1 MSELKKDTI
10 SLNTYSNNIVY
21 IHDLFNDSLALILP
35 NIDFIINE
43 QKNKKEGGK
52 IIFDICSNGGYA
64 YILKELLNRVEYAK
78 SQGIIVE
85 TIVRSQAYSCGSML
99 AISGTKGHRYIGEYA
114 EHLVHLGSAGMR
126 VQDNTEFSRMKDHIQ
141 RHFDLVKNVY
151 KKYANIENLDTK
163 IENDSWYI
171 YGEDCIKQGM
181 ADKFLYENPV
191 DIDNKDNIMPLPN
204 ITQPSGFQDCNVNPP
219 AIKFPPKPSDT
230 KSL

>member
-1 MSELKKDTI
+1 MADLKKDI
-10 SLNTYSNNIVY
+10 IYLNTYSNNTVY
-21 IHDLFNDSLALILP
+21 IHDFFNDSLALILP

-78 SQGIIVE
+78 SQNIIVE

-114 EHLVHLGSAGMR
+114 EHLVHLGSVGMR
-126 VQDNTEFSRMKDHIQ
+126 VQNNTELSRINNRLQ
-141 RHFDLVKNVY
+141 RHFDFAKNIY

-163 IENDSWYI
+163 IEDDSWYI
-171 YGEDCIKQGM
+171 YGEDCIKQDM
-181 ADKFLYENPV
+181 ADKFLYENAV
-191 DIDNKDNIMPLPN
+191 DNKDNDAIMPLPN
-204 ITQPSGFQDCNVNPP
+204 IPQLSGFQDCVHLTTE
-219 AIKFPPKPSDT
+219 T
-230 KSL
+230 KLTAKQTTKTK

>member
-10 SLNTYSNNIVY
+10 YLNTYSNNTVY
-21 IHDLFNDSLALILP
+21 IHDNFNDSLSLILP

-126 VQDNTEFSRMKDHIQ
+126 VQDNVELERMYNNTKK
-141 RHFDLVKNVY
+141 HFDFVKNVY
-151 KKYANIENLDTK
+151 KKYSNIENLDLDTK
-163 IENDSWYI
+163 IENNSWYI

-181 ADKFLYENPV
+181 ADKFLYENAV
-191 DIDNKDNIMPLPN
+191 DNKDNDTIMPLPN
-204 ITQPSGFQDCNVNPP
+204 IPQLSGFQDCVNPP
-219 AIKFPPKPSDT
+219 AKKTT
-230 KSL
+230 KTK

>member
-10 SLNTYSNNIVY
+10 YLNTYSNNTVY
-21 IHDLFNDSLALILP
+21 IHDNFDDSLSLILP

-43 QKNKKEGGK
+43 QKDKKAGK

-78 SQGIIVE
+78 SQDIIVE

-126 VQDNTEFSRMKDHIQ
+126 VQDNTEFSRMKDYIQ
-141 RHFDLVKNVY
+141 RHFDFVKNVY

-181 ADKFLYENPV
+181 ADKFLYENAV
-191 DIDNKDNIMPLPN
+191 DNKHNDTIM
-204 ITQPSGFQDCNVNPP
+204 SKSSCPP
-219 AIKFPPKPSDT
+219 PPPKLPAPIIEHSI
-230 KSL
+230 

>member
-1 MSELKKDTI
+1 MSQLKKDTI
-10 SLNTYSNNIVY
+10 YLNTYSNNTVY
-21 IHDLFNDSLALILP
+21 IHDNFNDSLSLILP

-43 QKNKKEGGK
+43 QKDKKEGK
-52 IIFDICSNGGYA
+52 IIFDICSHGGYA

-78 SQGIIVE
+78 SQNIIVE

-126 VQDNTEFSRMKDHIQ
+126 VQDNAEFSRMKDHIQ

-181 ADKFLYENPV
+181 ADKFLYENAV
-191 DIDNKDNIMPLPN
+191 DIDNKDTIVY
-204 ITQPSGFQDCNVNPP
+204 TASVNPP